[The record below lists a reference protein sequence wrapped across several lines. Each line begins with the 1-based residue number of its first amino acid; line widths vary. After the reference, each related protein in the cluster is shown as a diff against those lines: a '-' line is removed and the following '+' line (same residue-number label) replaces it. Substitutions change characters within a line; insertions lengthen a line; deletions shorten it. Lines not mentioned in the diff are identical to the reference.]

1 MQVASLTY
9 AFVSVQANVTGVQ
22 SKLIDLSAIYKDVEG
37 EICAE
42 HGSLLRDFKLQT
54 ECLSRD
60 SLNISSRR
68 LLVVLDFHV
77 RVLLQDPVFGD
88 DADSDARQ
96 YRGDSHIC
104 TVLTLFA
111 LLCRDVG
118 GMRLRSREYVYP
130 LQFQVRY
137 SHQFTL
143 GFLDAGKQL
152 GPLLPG
158 PCSSTTTDIQHSH
171 R

>member
-9 AFVSVQANVTGVQ
+9 AFVSVQANVTGVH

-42 HGSLLRDFKLQT
+42 HGSLLRDFKLQP

-60 SLNISSRR
+60 SLNISSRHV
-68 LLVVLDFHV
+68 LIVLDFHV

-96 YRGDSHIC
+96 CRGDSHIC
-104 TVLTLFA
+104 TVFTLFA

-118 GMRLRSREYVYP
+118 GMRLRSPEYP
-130 LQFQVRY
+130 LQLQVRY
-137 SHQFTL
+137 SHQSTH
-143 GFLDAGKQL
+143 GFLDAGQQL
-152 GPLLPG
+152 GPLLPD
-158 PCSSTTTDIQHSH
+158 PCSSTATDIQHSH